1 MARNFHIDY
10 GAKDGPN
17 LIDGDTGL
25 EVGAE
30 PQQNKVVRQ
39 LTNLKNYGRDPVNY
53 KPIQPT
59 LPFNP
64 EEIKPAKRPFPIKKP
79 FISDTKEGID
89 FYTKTLKEEAT
100 HKLSPQENA
109 NIDKM
114 NRDMKRAVLKD
125 HIKTLKPFD
134 NLDRST
140 YPSRPEVR
148 GKLLEIDKL
157 EKDLYPPK
165 RDHFKHF
172 TKTGE
177 FLEPTKE
184 EIRRSKLPS
193 TWDVIYQNMT
203 PLEKGQWN
211 AEQRKKGMNGK
222 TGDLLPK
229 EEAKEIIDINLNNNI
244 EDIRQIR
251 RDAETLRQM
260 SRDAELPERKFEIKK
275 EEPAGLHET
284 FTKDRLII
292 GDILKQIEE
301 DNEKI

>member
-1 MARNFHIDY
+1 M
-10 GAKDGPN
+10 
-17 LIDGDTGL
+17 
-25 EVGAE
+25 
-30 PQQNKVVRQ
+30 
-39 LTNLKNYGRDPVNY
+39 
-53 KPIQPT
+53 
-59 LPFNP
+59 
-64 EEIKPAKRPFPIKKP
+64 IKKSFPIKKP
-79 FISDTKEGID
+79 YFYDTKEGID
-89 FYTKTLKEEAT
+89 YFTKLSIEDNPKKLTPKELADI
-100 HKLSPQENA
+100 HKLN
-109 NIDKM
+109 K
-114 NRDMKRAVLKD
+114 DMKRSALD
-125 HIKTLKPFD
+125 HHVKTLKPFD
-134 NLDRST
+134 SLDNET

-157 EKDLYPPK
+157 EKDLEPPK
-165 RDHFKHF
+165 RDHFKHYA
-172 TKTGE
+172 KTGE
-177 FLEPTKE
+177 FLKPTKE
-184 EIRRSKLPS
+184 EIQRSKLPS

>member
-39 LTNLKNYGRDPVNY
+39 LTNLKNYGKDPMNY

-114 NRDMKRAVLKD
+114 NRDMKRSVLKD

-148 GKLLEIDKL
+148 GKLLEIDK
-157 EKDLYPPK
+157 EIRIDSYIASIMSKNSVV
-165 RDHFKHF
+165 F
-172 TKTGE
+172 T
-177 FLEPTKE
+177 PWKE
-184 EIRRSKLPS
+184 E
-193 TWDVIYQNMT
+193 
-203 PLEKGQWN
+203 LEHALG
-211 AEQRKKGMNGK
+211 
-222 TGDLLPK
+222 
-229 EEAKEIIDINLNNNI
+229 DINNTNI
-244 EDIRQIR
+244 CLQCSGSI
-251 RDAETLRQM
+251 
-260 SRDAELPERKFEIKK
+260 
-275 EEPAGLHET
+275 
-284 FTKDRLII
+284 
-292 GDILKQIEE
+292 
-301 DNEKI
+301 